1 MMVMSKNSLPK
12 PAPSVTLL
20 VRDAP
25 DQESSNAKVVLRA
38 SSSELVLAL
47 PVQDVSLV
55 KSKWTLPIPSASKM
69 MEPDAKSAK
78 DVMTRTVIDA
88 KMPLLESVCSVR
100 KVSLDLKPV
109 LVSSAPK
116 VASSA
121 RTPVP
126 ASCVTESTSSSK
138 TPRTPTLLLK

>member
-1 MMVMSKNSLPK
+1 
-12 PAPSVTLL
+12 
-20 VRDAP
+20 
-25 DQESSNAKVVLRA
+25 
-38 SSSELVLAL
+38 
-47 PVQDVSLV
+47 
-55 KSKWTLPIPSASKM
+55 M

-88 KMPLLESVCSVR
+88 KMPLLESVISVR

-126 ASCVTESTSSSK
+126 ASCVTESISSSK